1 MHAFAWFLALVAL
14 ALAAIAVFAYPAWM
28 LLHPFFAFPFHR
40 VGERIG
46 MLALLAGFL
55 LVAPRLRLADRV
67 SLGYGLPR
75 RAFLREMS
83 LALALGVAS
92 MLAVVGLMGA
102 LGLLEWTP
110 AADFSGADLLRL
122 AALRLASGL
131 AVAFIEET
139 FLRGAM
145 HTAIERESGTRL
157 AVLLTA
163 LLYAATHFLASH
175 HIAPAQ
181 VTPRSGL
188 ELLAGTLHS
197 WAQPLRWLRGLAGAG
212 VDRGAGGAVVALL
225 LGTRR
230 ARGAR
235 VRNNGLRPPTNSAAP
250 AQTRPCAAAR
260 ATLPHPPG
268 ATRPRSPGS
277 CARRAGAARSAA
289 ASADCA
295 GSPAGD
301 RAPGRRGTRAPAG
314 RRAGQRRR
322 GARR

>member
-1 MHAFAWFLALVAL
+1 MRAFAWFLALMAL
-14 ALAAIAVFAYPAWM
+14 ALAAIAVFSYPAWT
-28 LLHPFFAFPFHR
+28 LLHPFFDFPFHR

-46 MLALLAGFL
+46 MLALLVGFVL
-55 LVAPRLRLADRV
+55 IARHLRLADRT

-83 LALALGVAS
+83 LALILGVAS
-92 MLAVVGLMGA
+92 MLAVVGLMSA
-102 LGLLEWTP
+102 FGLLEWTP

-122 AALRLASGL
+122 AALRLVSGF

-197 WAQPLRWLRGLAGAG
+197 WAQPAGI
-212 VDRGAGGAVVALL
+212 VDAFLALL
-225 LGTRR
+225 AVGVLLGLVRAATGNIAACAGLHAGWVWVMLVAHELTRP
-230 ARGAR
+230 AR
-235 VRNNGLRPPTNSAAP
+235 VAP
-250 AQTRPCAAAR
+250 LGFLLSRFDGFVGWLELAWTAVLAVPLWRFYVAR
-260 ATLPHPPG
+260 T
-268 ATRPRSPGS
+268 
-277 CARRAGAARSAA
+277 ARM
-289 ASADCA
+289 
-295 GSPAGD
+295 
-301 RAPGRRGTRAPAG
+301 GRLT
-314 RRAGQRRR
+314 
-322 GARR
+322 